1 MNLNESLNHDIS
13 FINEAPIRSL
23 NELLTIANLYY
34 L

>member
-13 FINEAPIRSL
+13 FINEVPISSL
-23 NELLTIANLYY
+23 HELLNNANLYY